1 MAPSQFRSLS
11 GLLVALTA
19 ALLLAAALPPDKY
32 HSRGGRSDAPV
43 IKPGSTSS
51 GEVELRMD
59 VPPGTRVRYT
69 LDGTDPGPFSTLY
82 EGPFTLDGHTH
93 ADRLVVVPTSLQW
106 RHPVGDLPHGV
117 LVKARCSWSDGS
129 AGPVVTRTVLPASHG
144 QLPVFAL
151 SVDEDDFFGEERGI
165 YVTGNAI
172 FGLDKQALLD
182 PPHDHKWWKYPGN
195 FNWRGKGSE
204 RRAHLDYFAPGS
216 PIDADPIWSAET
228 GVRIN
233 GNNSRGFPQHALRLI
248 LDEPLNRPLF
258 GPEHGTGHRRLLL
271 RTAGNDMDHAFFRD
285 ALQHRLCEGLPFS
298 TSACVQSVLYINGA
312 YWGLHNLRERM
323 DAKELARRYGL
334 KAKEITIIEDR
345 MVLYDGDERQLK
357 VFSWLLG
364 KAEQWDARNPA
375 FVDSLERR
383 MDVDGFLCYMAAQ
396 IILANTDWPEQNL
409 KWWRWTGT
417 PDTLGGPGDGRWRFI
432 MTDSDLGMGLTV
444 PPNYDMF
451 AHIDR
456 HAAVPV
462 VRLLKACLRST
473 LLKDRFA
480 RILDELLAGPLSADR
495 MTAEVERMR
504 DAISLEMPV
513 HIGRWRRP
521 GSVEEWN
528 DHVEE
533 LLTFAA
539 QRPAAVKAR
548 SAIWL
553 ARYPLRP

>member
-1 MAPSQFRSLS
+1 
-11 GLLVALTA
+11 
-19 ALLLAAALPPDKY
+19 
-32 HSRGGRSDAPV
+32 
-43 IKPGSTSS
+43 
-51 GEVELRMD
+51 
-59 VPPGTRVRYT
+59 
-69 LDGTDPGPFSTLY
+69 
-82 EGPFTLDGHTH
+82 
-93 ADRLVVVPTSLQW
+93 
-106 RHPVGDLPHGV
+106 
-117 LVKARCSWSDGS
+117 
-129 AGPVVTRTVLPASHG
+129 
-144 QLPVFAL
+144 
-151 SVDEDDFFGEERGI
+151 
-165 YVTGNAI
+165 
-172 FGLDKQALLD
+172 
-182 PPHDHKWWKYPGN
+182 
-195 FNWRGKGSE
+195 
-204 RRAHLDYFAPGS
+204 
-216 PIDADPIWSAET
+216 
-228 GVRIN
+228 
-233 GNNSRGFPQHALRLI
+233 
-248 LDEPLNRPLF
+248 
-258 GPEHGTGHRRLLL
+258 
-271 RTAGNDMDHAFFRD
+271 
-285 ALQHRLCEGLPFS
+285 
-298 TSACVQSVLYINGA
+298 
-312 YWGLHNLRERM
+312 
-323 DAKELARRYGL
+323 
-334 KAKEITIIEDR
+334 
-345 MVLYDGDERQLK
+345 
-357 VFSWLLG
+357 
-364 KAEQWDARNPA
+364 
-375 FVDSLERR
+375 